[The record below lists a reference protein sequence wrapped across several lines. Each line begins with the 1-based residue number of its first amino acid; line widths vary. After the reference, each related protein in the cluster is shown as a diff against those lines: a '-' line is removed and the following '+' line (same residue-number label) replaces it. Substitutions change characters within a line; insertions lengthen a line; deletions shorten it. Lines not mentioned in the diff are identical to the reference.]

1 MQHACSH
8 AQVSVQRY
16 LRGPDLDVL
25 DRDRVS
31 ATSTRVGWV
40 LLHDEGRLGRPVLLL
55 RASRGEGGAGSHE
68 NGARY
73 GRGERWQKI
82 GR

>member
-55 RASRGEGGAGSHE
+55 RASRGEGCRESRERREIRKRGAVAE
-68 NGARY
+68 DR
-73 GRGERWQKI
+73 
-82 GR
+82 